1 VLLILQ
7 YPKYCGFYPF
17 HKEYLQM
24 LKDAGVI
31 VFRLSNWVDVVDEV
45 VDSVECQIGSGEQR
59 QALEDKQRKKA
70 LEEKMDNVIWKMNLI
85 IVAVVCVVFGYLLG
99 MYAAKK

>member
-1 VLLILQ
+1 L
-7 YPKYCGFYPF
+7 
-17 HKEYLQM
+17 
-24 LKDAGVI
+24 
-31 VFRLSNWVDVVDEV
+31 NWAEAVNEV

-70 LEEKMDNVIWKMNLI
+70 LEEKMNNVLWKMTLI
-85 IVAVVCVVFGYLLG
+85 IVVVVCVVFGCLLG

>member
-1 VLLILQ
+1 
-7 YPKYCGFYPF
+7 
-17 HKEYLQM
+17 M

-31 VFRLSNWVDVVDEV
+31 VFRPSNWADTIDEV

-70 LEEKMDNVIWKMNLI
+70 PEEKMDNVI
-85 IVAVVCVVFGYLLG
+85 
-99 MYAAKK
+99 

>member
-1 VLLILQ
+1 
-7 YPKYCGFYPF
+7 
-17 HKEYLQM
+17 M
-24 LKDAGVI
+24 LKDVGVI
-31 VFRLSNWVDVVDEV
+31 VFRPSNWADAVDEV

-85 IVAVVCVVFGYLLG
+85 IVAVVCVVFRCLLG
-99 MYAAKK
+99 MYPAKK

>member
-7 YPKYCGFYPF
+7 YPKYCGFLSFP
-17 HKEYLQM
+17 Q
-24 LKDAGVI
+24 GVSPD
-31 VFRLSNWVDVVDEV
+31 VEGYGCHCFRPSNWADAVDEV

-85 IVAVVCVVFGYLLG
+85 IVAVVCVVFGCLLG

>member
-1 VLLILQ
+1 MILILQ
-7 YPKYCGFYPF
+7 YTKNCGFYHF

-24 LKDAGVI
+24 LKDVGII
-31 VFRLSNWVDVVDEV
+31 VFRLSNWVDTVDEV

-59 QALEDKQRKKA
+59 QELEDKQRKKA
-70 LEEKMDNVIWKMNLI
+70 PEEKMDNVIWKLNLI
-85 IVAVVCVVFGYLLG
+85 IVVVGGVVFGYLLG

>member
-1 VLLILQ
+1 VLFILQ
-7 YPKYCGFYPF
+7 YAKNCGFYRF

-24 LKDAGVI
+24 LKDVGVI
-31 VFRLSNWVDVVDEV
+31 IFQPSNWADVVDKV
-45 VDSVECQIGSGEQR
+45 VASVECQIGSGEQR

-85 IVAVVCVVFGYLLG
+85 IADIVCVVFGCLLG
-99 MYAAKK
+99 MYATKK